1 MRSIPFVKMS
11 GTGNDFMM
19 IDNREGLLKEG
30 EAPKLAQAACPRRTS
45 AGADGIIL
53 VEKPSS
59 SAHAYRMR
67 IFNADGS
74 EAEMCGNGSRCI
86 AVFAC
91 QIGAAKEKQRIETI
105 AGSLAAVAAAD
116 GLSAKVQLSPPSKME
131 IKKGV
136 DVLGQKCDLYFINTG
151 VPHAILFVPD
161 VSKVDVRKTGACI
174 RYHEIFKPKGSNAD
188 FVQLLGKDTIR
199 VRTYERGVEDETLAC
214 GTGSTAAAIVT
225 SLVHGYR
232 SPVKVLTQSQATL
245 AIHFERKGD
254 GVSPPFLEGAVD
266 TVYKGEFYWRT

>member
-59 SAHAYRMR
+59 SAHDYRMR
-67 IFNADGS
+67 TFNADGS

-91 QIGAAKEKQRIETI
+91 QIGA
-105 AGSLAAVAAAD
+105 V
-116 GLSAKVQLSPPSKME
+116 
-131 IKKGV
+131 
-136 DVLGQKCDLYFINTG
+136 
-151 VPHAILFVPD
+151 
-161 VSKVDVRKTGACI
+161 
-174 RYHEIFKPKGSNAD
+174 
-188 FVQLLGKDTIR
+188 
-199 VRTYERGVEDETLAC
+199 VRTLTAETSASRTPHDPLQITKTLAC
-214 GTGSTAAAIVT
+214 LSTGRTPPGNSRPTGSIPTRWSRIEYHP
-225 SLVHGYR
+225 VH
-232 SPVKVLTQSQATL
+232 T
-245 AIHFERKGD
+245 
-254 GVSPPFLEGAVD
+254 
-266 TVYKGEFYWRT
+266 